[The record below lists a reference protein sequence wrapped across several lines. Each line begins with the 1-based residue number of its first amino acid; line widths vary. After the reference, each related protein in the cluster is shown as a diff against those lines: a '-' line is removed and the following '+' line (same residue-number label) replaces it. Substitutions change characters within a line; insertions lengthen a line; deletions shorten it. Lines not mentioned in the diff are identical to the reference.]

1 MNTSIPKN
9 HLCNVTLL
17 GNLVNQPEIRYQA
30 NPVVAVA
37 ELTLAT
43 NSKWFD
49 KSSNQYKEWTYY
61 HTVKV
66 IGDIVERSLIHAQK
80 GDVILIQGYLIN
92 SKKANREIIHA
103 TYAQTFEKGY
113 TQSLNQLLCSGTIAT
128 PIKLVTT
135 ETQKI
140 FCEISLSI
148 EHYVYSPITQEIR
161 HHNIIRPVQVWGKQA
176 QYLNDNAQEDD
187 QLIVEGR
194 LGYVNTAKKSH
205 LIEAQQCILHKKP

>member
-1 MNTSIPKN
+1 MSISIPQN
-9 HLCNVTLL
+9 HLCNTTLL

-43 NSKWFD
+43 NKRWFD
-49 KSSNQYKEWTYY
+49 KASSQYKEWTSY

-66 IGDIVERSLIHAQK
+66 IGDIVERALIHAQK

-113 TQSLNQLLCSGTIAT
+113 TQSLNQIQCSGAIAS

-135 ETQKI
+135 ETQKTLS
-140 FCEISLSI
+140 EITLSI
-148 EHYVYSPITQEIR
+148 EHYVYSPITQETR
-161 HHNIIRPVQVWGKQA
+161 HHHITRPVQVWGKQA
-176 QYLNDNAQEDD
+176 QYLHDNATEGD
-187 QLIVEGR
+187 QLIIDGS
-194 LGYVNTAKKSH
+194 LGYVNNATKSQ